1 MAEFNPSKVYLA
13 GRLDTGEGDIA
24 SWAEELEAKGHV
36 VLEKW
41 WEQGR
46 LPKPYLE
53 HMDSSQKAARAMIE
67 AAARSDVMMLFPTD
81 DILGAAVEL
90 GAALGSAE
98 TNSQKEIIIVN
109 PWEVRQSVFYAHPAV
124 TAVHGLAEVRA
135 MKWYKGRNV

>member
-1 MAEFNPSKVYLA
+1 MTEFTPRTVYLA

-24 SWAEELEAKGHV
+24 AWSEELEAQGHT

-46 LPKPYLE
+46 LPKPYLD
-53 HMDSSQKAARAMIE
+53 HINSSRDAARAMIE
-67 AAARSDVMMLFPTD
+67 AASRSDVMMLFPTD

-98 TNSQKEIIIVN
+98 VNTKKEIIIVN

-124 TAVHGLAEVRA
+124 TAVRGLSEIRE
-135 MKWYKGRNV
+135 MGWFKGRL